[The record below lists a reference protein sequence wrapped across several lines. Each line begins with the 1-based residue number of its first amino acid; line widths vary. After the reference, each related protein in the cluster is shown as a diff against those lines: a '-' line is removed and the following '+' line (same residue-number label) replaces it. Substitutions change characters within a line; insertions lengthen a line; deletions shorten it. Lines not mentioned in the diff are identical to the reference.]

1 MEVGAIGYHD
11 ASKVKNL
18 WVVKDKETVKRLDKT
33 KEVLVSHYVFC
44 FVVCTVH
51 CTYLKSYIL
60 NTSCVL
66 SGVNSVVLVV

>member
-33 KEVLVSHYVFC
+33 KEVSGCAHSCNIYNAHV
-44 FVVCTVH
+44 
-51 CTYLKSYIL
+51 
-60 NTSCVL
+60 TS
-66 SGVNSVVLVV
+66 

>member
-33 KEVLVSHYVFC
+33 KEVSYRVYSMHACACIMLV
-44 FVVCTVH
+44 
-51 CTYLKSYIL
+51 L
-60 NTSCVL
+60 
-66 SGVNSVVLVV
+66 